1 MKGKIEELT
10 LEELERSLN
19 ESKEELRKQRF
30 KAVTSKVDNPKKI
43 KELKKHI
50 ARILT
55 LKREY
60 ALGIRTK
67 KSTR

>member
-1 MKGKIEELT
+1 MKGKIEELSI
-10 LEELERSLN
+10 EELDRSLA
-19 ESKEELRKQRF
+19 ESKETLRKERF

-43 KELKKHI
+43 RELKKHI

-60 ALGIRTK
+60 SLGIRNK
-67 KSTR
+67 KASR

>member
-60 ALGIRTK
+60 DLGIRTK
-67 KSTR
+67 KSAR

>member
-1 MKGKIEELT
+1 MKGKLEELT
-10 LEELERSLN
+10 LEELERSLS
-19 ESKEELRKQRF
+19 ESKEALRKERF

-43 KELKKHI
+43 NELKKHI

-60 ALGIRTK
+60 TLGIRT
-67 KSTR
+67 R

>member
-1 MKGKIEELT
+1 MKGKIEELSF
-10 LEELERSLN
+10 EELDRSLN

-30 KAVTSKVDNPKKI
+30 KAVTSKVDNPKRI

-60 ALGIRTK
+60 ALGIRGKRTP
-67 KSTR
+67 R

>member
-1 MKGKIEELT
+1 MKGKLEEMTIEELD
-10 LEELERSLN
+10 RSLN
-19 ESKEELRKQRF
+19 ETKEILRKERF

-50 ARILT
+50 ARVLT

-60 ALGIRTK
+60 DLNIRQK
-67 KSTR
+67 KASR